1 MICSAFHRRLHL
13 CSHSA
18 FTQGRSGLIDVTVIS
33 LVCREE
39 TGFTSVEEGL
49 THLQATVPRDKLI
62 DGARAMNEFA
72 QLFKAHLEKTAAQA
86 PPADGES
93 FVVTKEVVHDFVA
106 QMGRGRAPLS

>member
-1 MICSAFHRRLHL
+1 M
-13 CSHSA
+13 
-18 FTQGRSGLIDVTVIS
+18 
-33 LVCREE
+33 
-39 TGFTSVEEGL
+39 EEGL